1 MNSTNGVCVCVVTLQ
16 IYYTKEEV
24 KKFSPAPPPPTPQ
37 LWEMAGCGGGGGG
50 VWTMRALS
58 RDELSGRRL
67 SVSNPDLIV
76 RSAAQL
82 QAALLHS

>member
-1 MNSTNGVCVCVVTLQ
+1 MYQ
-16 IYYTKEEV
+16 TKEEV
-24 KKFSPAPPPPTPQ
+24 EKFSPNPPSPSQ
-37 LWEMAGCGGGGGG
+37 LWEVAGCGGG
-50 VWTMRALS
+50 VRMMRALS

-76 RSAAQL
+76 RSAARL